1 MLILTRKLDESI
13 MIGNDIE
20 VKVVKVSGSQV
31 HLGIVA
37 PKNVAVYRHELFEQ
51 VMNEN
56 KNAVQN
62 ANSNIESLGN
72 SLAKFK
78 NILDKK
84 KNKED

>member
-31 HLGIVA
+31 HLGIKA
-37 PKNVAVYRHELFEQ
+37 PKTVAVYRHELFEQ

-56 KNAVQN
+56 KNAVQTP
-62 ANSNIESLGN
+62 NSENLKSLGK
-72 SLAKFK
+72 LKE
-78 NILDKK
+78 LLGHKK
-84 KNKED
+84 

>member
-20 VKVVKVSGSQV
+20 VKVVKVAGSQV
-31 HLGIVA
+31 HLGIKA
-37 PKNVAVYRHELFEQ
+37 PKTIAVYRHELFEQ

-62 ANSNIESLGN
+62 NDAESIK
-72 SLAKFK
+72 S
-78 NILDKK
+78 LDKLKELLGARVK
-84 KNKED
+84 K

>member
-20 VKVVKVSGSQV
+20 VKVIKVSGSQV

-56 KNAVQN
+56 KKAVQN
-62 ANSNIESLGN
+62 SANNIQTLGSN
-72 SLAKFK
+72 LAKFK
-78 NILDKK
+78 DILDRKK
-84 KNKED
+84 S

>member
-62 ANSNIESLGN
+62 TATNIESLGN

-84 KNKED
+84 KSKDQ

>member
-37 PKNVAVYRHELFEQ
+37 PKNIAVYRHELFEQ

-56 KNAVQN
+56 KKAVQN
-62 ANSNIESLGN
+62 TNTNIESLGN
-72 SLAKFK
+72 SLAQFK

-84 KNKED
+84 KTKS

>member
-20 VKVVKVSGSQV
+20 VKVIKVSGSQV
-31 HLGIVA
+31 HLGIIA
-37 PKNVAVYRHELFEQ
+37 PKNITVYRHELFEQ

-62 ANSNIESLGN
+62 TTKNIESLGS
-72 SLAKFK
+72 SLSKFK
-78 NILDKK
+78 DLLDKK
-84 KNKED
+84 NPKKS

>member
-37 PKNVAVYRHELFEQ
+37 PKNIAVYRHELFEQ

-62 ANSNIESLGN
+62 TNSNIESLGN
-72 SLAKFK
+72 SLAQFK

-84 KNKED
+84 KTKS

>member
-31 HLGIVA
+31 HLGIRA
-37 PKNVAVYRHELFEQ
+37 PKAVAVYRHELFEQ

-56 KNAVQN
+56 KNAVQTPG
-62 ANSNIESLGN
+62 SESLKSLGKLKELLGN
-72 SLAKFK
+72 
-78 NILDKK
+78 
-84 KNKED
+84 NK